1 MYLFAIAIPLN
12 RWSTKVDTIHYFY
25 VFSLYCEFLL
35 IYFVLDKCQSL
46 GKCSSKIRM
55 TNDEMLCLESRSK
68 RAVDDTSLQ
77 ETTSEATVPGISV
90 DDISL
95 QESTSEATVPEATGP
110 GISVYD
116 ISLPESTS
124 EATESLLPYWNG
136 SIPRCVGESC
146 QYCTHNGNHIVI
158 SHSEMSQKLCNFLFV
173 KWWLHTCECLVY
185 VLMFMFKWLNAPS
198 IQGSGRAVVA

>member
-1 MYLFAIAIPLN
+1 MSKSP
-12 RWSTKVDTIHYFY
+12 
-25 VFSLYCEFLL
+25 
-35 IYFVLDKCQSL
+35 
-46 GKCSSKIRM
+46 KCSSKIRI

-77 ETTSEATVPGISV
+77 ETTSEATVPGFSV

-158 SHSEMSQKLCNFLFV
+158 SHSEMSLKLCNFLFV
-173 KWWLHTCECLVY
+173 KWVIPCQINQFFAKFARPPSNFDEIWHTC
-185 VLMFMFKWLNAPS
+185 
-198 IQGSGRAVVA
+198 R